1 MRPIIGITLDWEE
14 KGTFSKRPY
23 YALRESYF
31 DIIYEAGG
39 LPFAIPYIS
48 GAIDEYLD
56 QVSALVVPGGDFALQ
71 KDWYIN
77 PEEEKPYAASKRLSF
92 DITIT
97 KRATERNIPFLGICA
112 GMQTLGG
119 ISGAR
124 MTPNVGKHL
133 NTKINHLN
141 HRPPTEFAHDIKVEK
156 NSLLYKITGKET
168 FAVNTAHT
176 EAIIETPS
184 NILVS
189 GVADDGV
196 IEAIELRDKEFA
208 LGVQWH
214 PEFFIA
220 DHTDPNFLIFKALV
234 DKAREQA

>member
-1 MRPIIGITLDWEE
+1 M
-14 KGTFSKRPY
+14 
-23 YALRESYF
+23 
-31 DIIYEAGG
+31 
-39 LPFAIPYIS
+39 
-48 GAIDEYLD
+48 
-56 QVSALVVPGGDFALQ
+56 
-71 KDWYIN
+71 
-77 PEEEKPYAASKRLSF
+77 
-92 DITIT
+92 
-97 KRATERNIPFLGICA
+97 
-112 GMQTLGG
+112 
-119 ISGAR
+119 
-124 MTPNVGKHL
+124 H
-133 NTKINHLN
+133 
-141 HRPPTEFAHDIKVEK
+141 
-156 NSLLYKITGKET
+156 YKITGKET